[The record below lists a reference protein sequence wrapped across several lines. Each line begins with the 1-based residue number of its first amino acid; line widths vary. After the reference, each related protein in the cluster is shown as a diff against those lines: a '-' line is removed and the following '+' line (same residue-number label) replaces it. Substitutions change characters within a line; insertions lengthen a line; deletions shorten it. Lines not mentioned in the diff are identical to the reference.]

1 MKREE
6 LIRSKTY
13 WITQFQIK
21 LFETVKNYLKENNL
35 TQSQFADQIGVNK
48 SYISQILNGDFD
60 HKISKYVDLIIA
72 CEKVPILN
80 TINIEDYV
88 NDDVCQ
94 FKPVLYTSI
103 ENGIFISNEKVK
115 RTNKIEPFV
124 EISYVRQKDFSN
136 KEGQVYY

>member
-21 LFETVKNYLKENNL
+21 LFETVKKYLKENNL